1 MQTAAA
7 PNQPV
12 QHDETGEVENEAE
25 VPVDNQSINFPS
37 EELDKLDEMIN
48 RPRWVVPV
56 LPKGEL
62 EVLLDASID
71 LCKRSKSFFHAMLNL
86 FADTFTC

>member
-1 MQTAAA
+1 ME
-7 PNQPV
+7 N
-12 QHDETGEVENEAE
+12 EVET
-25 VPVDNQSINFPS
+25 PVDNQTVNFPT

-62 EVLLDASID
+62 EVLLDAAID
-71 LCKRSKSFFHAMLNL
+71 LCKRGRYSVHSVLLWLAPTITKQKSHHSLS
-86 FADTFTC
+86 T